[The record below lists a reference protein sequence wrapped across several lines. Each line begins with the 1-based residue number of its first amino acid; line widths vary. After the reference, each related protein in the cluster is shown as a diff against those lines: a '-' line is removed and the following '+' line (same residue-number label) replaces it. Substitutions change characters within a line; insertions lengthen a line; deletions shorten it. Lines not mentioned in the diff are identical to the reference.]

1 MAAPDPNTPT
11 TRDTAAPAF
20 GLDSARLTSE
30 RPRRARSLAAA
41 PAAPRRIRSANRRPD
56 RRTLAPKKQMVEN
69 VNFPYPLRP
78 EGQEPNL
85 HDTVC
90 SLAAQVLQ
98 VLQDQVRSRR
108 THDTQ
113 TSILCNIPPRVRWH
127 ASRSHTTFFT
137 STRTRTISTTGQ
149 DQSQDLLLLDS
160 THAKNFSRVRD
171 VDVQIRPSS
180 MSSQPHGSTCTG
192 ARERALSRSGL

>member
-1 MAAPDPNTPT
+1 MAGPEHADLPP
-11 TRDTAAPAF
+11 APAF
-20 GLDSARLTSE
+20 GFGAAHHRLAAAAASQ
-30 RPRRARSLAAA
+30 PRRAAA
-41 PAAPRRIRSANRRPD
+41 PAPRRPRSANRRPD

-113 TSILCNIPPRVRWH
+113 TSILCTIPPRVRWH
-127 ASRSHTTFFT
+127 ASRSHTAFFT

-180 MSSQPHGSTCTG
+180 TSSQPHGSTCTG